1 MGQYPVHR
9 NFLRQVLDVFHP
21 HEHGLRQEDVNKR
34 DVQNWASCQRN
45 AFPKVIQ
52 CLLNLINGA
61 NVPQANNLALRLWT
75 YLDVV
80 YHYLEIFVG
89 LRASLIQRIEYC
101 SYVVH
106 FFGIWRSYIILSNDI
121 TLKENFFEQGDFS
134 RHLNKLLFCCFH
146 DP

>member
-1 MGQYPVHR
+1 M
-9 NFLRQVLDVFHP
+9 FHP

-34 DVQNWASCQRN
+34 DVQNLALCQRS
-45 AFPKVIQ
+45 AFLKVRQ

-61 NVPQANNLALRLWT
+61 NVPQANNLALGLWT

-106 FFGIWRSYIILSNDI
+106 FF
-121 TLKENFFEQGDFS
+121 
-134 RHLNKLLFCCFH
+134 
-146 DP
+146 